1 MGEQSPIFLMK
12 QIKDLKTILH
22 FRKGDYVYRYV
33 LVDRFKNTSTVHHGF
48 DAKLERTEHEIFA
61 LENDR
66 KLRRKYII
74 KNDKK

>member
-1 MGEQSPIFLMK
+1 MK

-22 FRKGDYVYRYV
+22 FKKGNYVYRYV
-33 LVDRFKNTSTVHHGF
+33 LVDRFQHSSKHHYGF
-48 DAKLERTEHEIFA
+48 DIKEERTEEEIFA
-61 LENDR
+61 LQTNR